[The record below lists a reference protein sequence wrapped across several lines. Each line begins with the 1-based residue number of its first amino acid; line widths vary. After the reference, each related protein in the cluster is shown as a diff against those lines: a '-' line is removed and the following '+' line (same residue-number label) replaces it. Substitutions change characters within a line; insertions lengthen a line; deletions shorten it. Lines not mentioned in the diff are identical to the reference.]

1 MDYALE
7 LSKAL
12 NMLQYHQINYTHY
25 MRSLPVDLSVVSSSL
40 WRGSCCCCGLLTV
53 ARVISHPGTTH
64 HIQRVIGSKLSQV
77 HLAVKERHHM
87 TRKISEMYCI
97 LYLHV

>member
-1 MDYALE
+1 MCP
-7 LSKAL
+7 
-12 NMLQYHQINYTHY
+12 
-25 MRSLPVDLSVVSSSL
+25 LPVNLSVVSSSL

-64 HIQRVIGSKLSQV
+64 HIQRVIRSKLSQV
-77 HLAVKERHHM
+77 HLAVKECHHM
-87 TRKISEMYCI
+87 TTKKSEMFCV